1 MYAIEYVKSIPRYLT
16 IRLLGKRWNWLY
28 TSSFSSIR
36 VVQKAEPK
44 LPSESWVK
52 VKTHLS
58 GICGS
63 DLATICAKG
72 SPYFSPLTSCPF
84 VLGHEVVGIASEL
97 GSEVKTCKE
106 GDRVVIEPALSCVVR
121 GIPESELCY
130 QCRQKRFS
138 NCENV
143 GEGRIAAGVQTGYCR
158 DTGGG
163 WSSAF
168 LAHESQLHQVPDEL
182 SDEEAVL
189 IEPFSC
195 AIHAAK
201 KIQPDNSDTILV
213 LGCGTIGLL
222 TIAAL
227 RGIGIKSKVVAVAK
241 HPHQQE
247 LAKILGADEVLI
259 PNRKLYSAICELTA
273 AKMYQPELGKPVILG
288 GVNYAFDCVG
298 SANSIDDS
306 LRFTRAQ
313 GTVILVG
320 MPAIPRNVDWTSI
333 WHKELKVI
341 GSYTYGLETHQNRQL
356 RTFEL
361 AMQLLQK
368 MGGDLKPLISA
379 KFSLSNYKE
388 AIQTALHTGKSR
400 SVKVV
405 FEL

>member
-16 IRLLGKRWNWLY
+16 VRLFGKRWNWLY
-28 TSSFSSIR
+28 TSSFSCIR

-97 GSEVKTCKE
+97 GAEVKTCNE

-143 GEGRIAAGVQTGYCR
+143 GEGRISAGVQTGYCR

-168 LAHESQLHQVPDEL
+168 LAHESQLHQVPGEL

-201 KIQPDNSDTILV
+201 KIQPANSDTILV

-227 RGIGIKSKVVAVAK
+227 RGIGIKSKVIAVAK
-241 HPHQQE
+241 HRHQQE

-259 PNRKLYSAICELTA
+259 PNRKLYSAICGLTG
-273 AKMYQPELGKPVILG
+273 AKIYQPELGKPVILG

-298 SANSIDDS
+298 SADSIDDS

-313 GTVILVG
+313 GSVILVG
-320 MPAIPRNVDWTSI
+320 MPAIPKNVDWTSI
-333 WHKELKVI
+333 WHKELRVI

-368 MGGDLKPLISA
+368 MGQDLKPLISA
-379 KFSLSNYKE
+379 KFPLRSYKE

-400 SVKVV
+400 AVKVV